1 MIDNQLNRKEFQTC
15 VEAMFVSLGGEFTD
29 AALLGYWIAL
39 NDCELSQVQ
48 AACYRAMRESKFVPK
63 PAELREFIFGRVE
76 DRGLLA
82 WTDVLRH
89 SAVGAYAHVDFDD
102 RCINATIRSLG
113 GWPDF
118 LSRLTAKE
126 EKFVRAEFLK
136 AYAGF
141 AASGANG
148 EVCQPL
154 PGLSEG
160 QVVNGVVCKPV
171 PKRLGCK
178 SVRQAI
184 GRNSQPKI
192 GVPA

>member
-1 MIDNQLNRKEFQTC
+1 MIDNQLNRKEFKTC
-15 VEAMFVSLGGEFTD
+15 VEAMFVSLGGEFTE

-39 NDCELSQVQ
+39 SDCELAQVQ
-48 AACYRAMRESKFVPK
+48 AACYRAMRQSKFVPK

-82 WTDVLRH
+82 WTDVLKH
-89 SAVGAYAHVDFDD
+89 AAVGAYAHVDFDD
-102 RCINATIRSLG
+102 QCINATIRSLG

-136 AYAGF
+136 SYAGF
-141 AASGANG
+141 AANGVNG
-148 EVCQPL
+148 EVCKPL

-160 QVVNGVVCKPV
+160 QVVNGALCKPV
-171 PKRLGCK
+171 PRRLGCR
-178 SVRQAI
+178 SVRLAI
-184 GRNSQPKI
+184 GGQEQAKI
-192 GVPA
+192 GAAE